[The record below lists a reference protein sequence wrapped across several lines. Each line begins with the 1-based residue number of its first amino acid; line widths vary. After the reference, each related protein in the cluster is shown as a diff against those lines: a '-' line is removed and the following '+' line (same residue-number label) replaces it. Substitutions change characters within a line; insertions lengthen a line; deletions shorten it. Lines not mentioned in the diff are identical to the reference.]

1 MPRNPKD
8 RCDLSWEQR
17 FGTTVAGNLPQ
28 YKINTCI
35 KDTVN
40 IATVQIE
47 APWVS
52 LDDFHYHHI
61 KCPYSTE
68 SSNHVIIRRVIGSD
82 WQTVDVENEAV
93 NHTATSGIM
102 IKHSRGSK
110 YGWLCVDP
118 ECPYY
123 NGTVSGTTTS
133 GTWYFY
139 C

>member
-8 RCDLSWEQR
+8 RCNLSWEQR
-17 FGTTVAGNLPQ
+17 FGTTAIGNLPQ

-35 KDTVN
+35 EDTIDIN
-40 IATVQIE
+40 TVQIE

-61 KCPYSTE
+61 KCPYSIE
-68 SSNHVIIRRVIGSD
+68 ASNHMVKGIN
-82 WQTVDVENEAV
+82 WQFVDVESEAV
-93 NHTATSGIM
+93 SHTATSGIM
-102 IKHSRGSK
+102 IRYARGSK
-110 YGWLCVDP
+110 YGYLCVDP

-123 NGTVSGTTTS
+123 NGTVSGTTVG

-139 C
+139 Y

>member
-17 FGTTVAGNLPQ
+17 FGTTAIGNLPQ

-35 KDTVN
+35 EDT
-40 IATVQIE
+40 IDIDTVQIE

-52 LDDFHYHHI
+52 LDDFHYYHM

-68 SSNHVIIRRVIGSD
+68 SSNHVVRKITGDD
-82 WQTVDVENEAV
+82 WQFVDVENEAV
-93 NHTATSGIM
+93 SHTVTSGIM
-102 IKHSRGSK
+102 IKYNRGSK

-118 ECPYY
+118 ECPYH

>member
-8 RCDLSWEQR
+8 RCNLSWQQR
-17 FGTTVAGNLPQ
+17 FGTTAIGNLPQ

-35 KDTVN
+35 EDT
-40 IATVQIE
+40 IDITTVQVE

-68 SSNHVIIRRVIGSD
+68 SSNHIVRNNN
-82 WQTVDVENEAV
+82 WQFIDVESEAV
-93 NHTATSGIM
+93 SHTSTSGIM
-102 IKHSRGSK
+102 IKYSRGSK
-110 YGWLCVDP
+110 YGYLCVDP

-123 NGTVSGTTTS
+123 NGTVTTS
-133 GTWYFY
+133 GIVTTSGSRYFY